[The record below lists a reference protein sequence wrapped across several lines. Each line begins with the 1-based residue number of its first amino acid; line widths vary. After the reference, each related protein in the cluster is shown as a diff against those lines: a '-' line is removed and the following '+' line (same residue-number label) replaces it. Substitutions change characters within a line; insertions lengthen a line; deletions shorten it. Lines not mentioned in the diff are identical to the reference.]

1 MRFKAT
7 VVRKLKQRLT
17 PEKFDSWF
25 AAKSKDETTL
35 DASDD
40 CRSVVAYHVGDIP
53 EVAVEVREAFSLELG
68 EALRAFL
75 ASSDPAK
82 TFVVEI
88 DDDST
93 STRYVIDVDGIE
105 RRDFGDVNL
114 IGKARYAK
122 DVPCVG
128 LIRGELSLSLTSVT
142 GFNATFDQRE
152 IERKLR

>member
-1 MRFKAT
+1 M
-7 VVRKLKQRLT
+7 
-17 PEKFDSWF
+17 
-25 AAKSKDETTL
+25 
-35 DASDD
+35 
-40 CRSVVAYHVGDIP
+40 
-53 EVAVEVREAFSLELG
+53 G

-122 DVPCVG
+122 DVPRVG

-142 GFNATFDQRE
+142 GFNATFDQE
-152 IERKLR
+152 KIERKLR